1 MSANFLF
8 ARDSEVATI
17 TFNRPERRNCM
28 TREVMLEFEQLVH
41 QVRDSGDTRVLI
53 VTGTGSA
60 FSAGAD
66 VSGGKGIADPRERNK
81 IFAARNKGLPRI
93 IGRVFD
99 TILRLDALTIA
110 AVNGFAVGGGW
121 ALAAAMDFVIAAE
134 TAEFWVP
141 EVELG
146 VPFAGGPAEVIAKR
160 VGPWRAKEIMIVCR
174 HYAARELLDMGLA
187 NRVVAPGELMP
198 ATREFAQTLLKLP
211 RKAARATKHVIDG
224 VFVGPR
230 LY

>member
-8 ARDSEVATI
+8 ARDGEVATI

-41 QVRDSGDTRVLI
+41 QVRDGGDTRVLI

-174 HYAARELLDMGLA
+174 HYTARELLDMGLA
-187 NRVVAPGELMP
+187 NRVVAPSELLP